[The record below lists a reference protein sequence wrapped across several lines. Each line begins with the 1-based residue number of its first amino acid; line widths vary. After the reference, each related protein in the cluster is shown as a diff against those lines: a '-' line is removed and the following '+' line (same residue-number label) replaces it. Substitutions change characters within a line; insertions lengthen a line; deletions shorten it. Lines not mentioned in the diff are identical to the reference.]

1 VVQAHALFQSEVD
14 GGVAE
19 LARRQGAAARFTPSP
34 LSSRR
39 SSRPP
44 TAADPAALPA
54 EQSQQGEEH
63 RAAAVDGSGP
73 PPATLAQRIVDLGT
87 ALAAATTAAQ
97 KQAIIARRA
106 ELERRLVQLST
117 YDERA
122 GGEDGGPKAAPWAR
136 GLEEPPRMPKDMVR
150 AHQLHP
156 SQRMCTASSE
166 DVVGAGRAASRVWC
180 WCTTR
185 SARLPTLALSPY

>member
-1 VVQAHALFQSEVD
+1 MQAHALFQSEVD

-54 EQSQQGEEH
+54 EESQQGEEH

-73 PPATLAQRIVDLGT
+73 PPATLAQPEAEAERDVLPQIAPEASGSPDTAPRLPRPALDLSLPPDLT
-87 ALAAATTAAQ
+87 DL
-97 KQAIIARRA
+97 RR
-106 ELERRLVQLST
+106 LERN
-117 YDERA
+117 
-122 GGEDGGPKAAPWAR
+122 
-136 GLEEPPRMPKDMVR
+136 
-150 AHQLHP
+150 
-156 SQRMCTASSE
+156 
-166 DVVGAGRAASRVWC
+166 
-180 WCTTR
+180 
-185 SARLPTLALSPY
+185 

>member
-1 VVQAHALFQSEVD
+1 MVQAHALFQSEVD

-19 LARRQGAAARFTPSP
+19 LARRQGAARFTPSP

-54 EQSQQGEEH
+54 EESQQEEGH
-63 RAAAVDGSGP
+63 RP

-156 SQRMCTASSE
+156 SQRMCT
-166 DVVGAGRAASRVWC
+166 G
-180 WCTTR
+180 
-185 SARLPTLALSPY
+185 

>member
-1 VVQAHALFQSEVD
+1 MQAHALFQSEVD

-19 LARRQGAAARFTPSP
+19 LARRQGAARFTPSP

-54 EQSQQGEEH
+54 EESRQEEGH
-63 RAAAVDGSGP
+63 RAAAADGNG

-166 DVVGAGRAASRVWC
+166 DVVGAGRAASRAWC